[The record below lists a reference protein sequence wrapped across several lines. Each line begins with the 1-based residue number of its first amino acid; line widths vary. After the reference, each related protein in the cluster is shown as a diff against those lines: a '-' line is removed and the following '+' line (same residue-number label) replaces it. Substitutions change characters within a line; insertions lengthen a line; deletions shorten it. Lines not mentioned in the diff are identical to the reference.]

1 MAKKVGRRY
10 PMGVKQ
16 RAVERMR
23 LGENV
28 TELARELDVDRTLL
42 YHWKRKLEG
51 GVWGKRVEEGMDL
64 RDYRIRELEAK
75 ITGMEGVIGRQTV
88 ELDFFAGALRRIKE
102 SGRKSGGDGEKA
114 STPRS
119 AAERDRKAD

>member
-1 MAKKVGRRY
+1 MDKKGMRRY

-28 TELARELDVDRTLL
+28 SELAQELKVDRTTL
-42 YHWKRKLEG
+42 YQWKWKLEAARG
-51 GVWGKRVEEGMDL
+51 ESEAGEDL

-75 ITGMEGVIGRQTV
+75 IAGMEGTIGRQTL

-102 SGRKSGGDGEKA
+102 SSQSSGGGGEKA
-114 STPRS
+114 STPRLP
-119 AAERDRKAD
+119 AARQRKAD